1 MYRIYVFILNPSYL
15 LMQLLVGAS
24 HVAIHVKLSHDEIH
38 VKLSLIEIHLI
49 LSCIGVVKSKV

>member
-1 MYRIYVFILNPSYL
+1 MFLNPLYL

-38 VKLSLIEIHLI
+38 VELSLIEIHLKK
-49 LSCIGVVKSKV
+49 LSCIGVVMSKV